1 MEIKEILGGLKSS
14 YIFDIIFSYIKNKN
28 YKYKLFIHSKTFQNK
43 NKINLFDYQRKY
55 INKIGIKIYTYFS
68 SKYYSK
74 FEKENLKNKFREDS
88 LTFNVTKEV
97 FQNYLDDFFKNY
109 HKKNCFLIDIYSPFF
124 EFLSTK
130 EYFKELFSIQANLDS
145 NLENDYI
152 MAFDK
157 LNKLKSEYSSLDFFI
172 NHNINFEIDKWK
184 KYNINTN
191 QIKKLN
197 IFETYENND
206 LKDKLIEFIRNII
219 NFENFKNNL
228 KEFEIH
234 FKKYCSFNSS
244 SIENINNFKNLEIL
258 KLSGLHFSSA
268 FILNLYNLKELELTN

>member
-109 HKKNCFLIDIYSPFF
+109 HKKYCFLIDIYSPFLNF
-124 EFLSTK
+124 YLIK
-130 EYFKELFSIQANLDS
+130 NILKNYFQF
-145 NLENDYI
+145 
-152 MAFDK
+152 
-157 LNKLKSEYSSLDFFI
+157 
-172 NHNINFEIDKWK
+172 
-184 KYNINTN
+184 
-191 QIKKLN
+191 
-197 IFETYENND
+197 
-206 LKDKLIEFIRNII
+206 KLI
-219 NFENFKNNL
+219 
-228 KEFEIH
+228 
-234 FKKYCSFNSS
+234 
-244 SIENINNFKNLEIL
+244 
-258 KLSGLHFSSA
+258 
-268 FILNLYNLKELELTN
+268 